1 MPNTLSH
8 IILKLEVEPL
18 GLIKTLEVFVAPN
31 GRLRVTTDSDPAAS
45 SYSPDKPAGGPPVVR
60 TVNLSLKVAEHA
72 NDASVVELKE
82 VVALVQG
89 VASVL
94 QASRPEGKD

>member
-8 IILKLEVEPL
+8 IILAVEVEPL
-18 GLIKTLEVFVAPN
+18 GLVTIEVFVAPN
-31 GRLRVTTDSDPAAS
+31 GKLRVSTDSDPGAS
-45 SYSPDKPAGGPPVVR
+45 SYSPDQPAGGPPVVR
-60 TVNLSLKVAEHA
+60 TVNVALKVAEHA
-72 NDASVVELKE
+72 NDKSVVKLQE

-94 QASRPEGKD
+94 QASRPNGDD